1 MRQGRLVATGAML
14 AFCLFALWQSL
25 LLSLTDRLGPG
36 PGFFPFWLALIG
48 IVLSLALFV
57 SIWREPQAAAQD
69 APGEE
74 VRILP
79 HGWGAMRCFA
89 IIGLLAAV
97 TVAMEFLGF
106 RLAMLVFNAALVI
119 ALGGAAVVAHR
130 RIRAAWQLRRPLRLH
145 HVAGRPPANRP
156 VRDIDTWKPS
166 AICSRA
172 SRRR

>member
-57 SIWREPQAAAQD
+57 SIWREPRVAVD
-69 APGEE
+69 SPTEE

-79 HGWGAMRCFA
+79 HGFGALRCFA

-97 TVAMEFLGF
+97 TVAMEFVGF

-119 ALGGAAVVAHR
+119 ALGERRWWLIAVFAV
-130 RIRAAWQLRRPLRLH
+130 LGSFGVYYLFT
-145 HVAGRPPANRP
+145 
-156 VRDIDTWKPS
+156 TWLDVLLPTGQFG
-166 AICSRA
+166 I
-172 SRRR
+172 

>member
-48 IVLSLALFV
+48 IVLSLALLV
-57 SIWREPQAAAQD
+57 SIWREPRPATAALL
-69 APGEE
+69 EE

-79 HGWGAMRCFA
+79 HGWGALRCLA
-89 IIGLLAAV
+89 IVGLLAAV
-97 TVAMEFLGF
+97 TIAMEFVGF

-119 ALGGAAVVAHR
+119 ALGERRWWIIAVFAV
-130 RIRAAWQLRRPLRLH
+130 LGSFGVYYLFT
-145 HVAGRPPANRP
+145 
-156 VRDIDTWKPS
+156 TWLDVLLPTGQFG
-166 AICSRA
+166 I
-172 SRRR
+172 